1 MKKITVIGT
10 GNVGA
15 TIAYTIAVAG
25 LANELVLIDIAKAKA
40 EGEAIDISQ
49 ATPFFDGCKV
59 YTGEYADAAGSDIVI
74 FTSGVGRKPGQTRL
88 ELAQVNVNI
97 TKSVI
102 PQITAVCPDATYII
116 VANPVDVLTYTFMK
130 CSNLKESQIIGTGTL
145 LDTARLRTRIGL
157 EYDMAMSDVH
167 AYVYG
172 EHGDS
177 SFIPWSIASVQ
188 NVPVAQAS
196 EKINPEVTLDYADIE
211 EYVRKSGGR
220 IIERKGATFYGISA
234 CVAHL
239 VKCILNG
246 IDTMVPVST
255 MMHGEYGIDDVC
267 LSVMNVIGKN
277 PRKVVMDLTEEEVAK
292 LKYSAECLKNVINS
306 VEI

>member
-15 TIAYTIAVAG
+15 TIAYSIALTGVAS
-25 LANELVLIDIAKAKA
+25 EMVLIDIAKAKA

-49 ATPFFDGCKV
+49 AMPYFDGCRV
-59 YTGEYADAAGSDIVI
+59 YTGEYADAAGSDIVV

-116 VANPVDVLTYTFMK
+116 VANPVDVLTYTFIK
-130 CSNLKESQIIGTGTL
+130 CSNLKETQVIGTGTL
-145 LDTARLRTRIGL
+145 LDTARLITRLGE
-157 EYDMAMSDVH
+157 EYDVAQSNVN
-167 AYVYG
+167 AYVFG

-177 SFIPWSIASVQ
+177 SFIPWSIASIS
-188 NVPVAQAS
+188 NIPVAQCS
-196 EKINPEVTLDYADIE
+196 EKLNPEVVLDYAEIE
-211 EYVRKSGGR
+211 ESVRKSGGR
-220 IIERKGATFYGISA
+220 IIERKGATFYGIAA
-234 CVAHL
+234 CVTHL
-239 VKCILNG
+239 CKCLLNG
-246 IDTMVPVST
+246 IDTCLPVST
-255 MMHGEYGIDDVC
+255 MMHGEYGISDVC
-267 LSVMNVIGKN
+267 LSVMNIVGAN
-277 PRKVVMDLTEEEVAK
+277 PRKVVMDLTEEEIAK
-292 LKYSAECLKNVINS
+292 LQHSAECLKKVIDS